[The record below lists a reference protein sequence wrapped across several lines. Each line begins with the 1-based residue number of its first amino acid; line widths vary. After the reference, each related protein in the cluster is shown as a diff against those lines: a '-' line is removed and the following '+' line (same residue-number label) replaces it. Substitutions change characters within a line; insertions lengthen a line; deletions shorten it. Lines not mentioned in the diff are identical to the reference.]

1 MLDFIAVPIGYLLKF
16 IYEVL
21 AFKNYG
27 LAIILLTIII
37 KTLLLPLYIK
47 QYKAISKIN
56 EIQPQMQEIQKKY
69 KNDNE
74 KLNQEIMK
82 LYSENKINPASGFLP
97 LLIQM
102 PILFSLYYVIS
113 QPLKYM
119 FRKSP
124 DVIQKLFESIPL
136 GPDKIANM
144 PDLSIINYYSKH
156 LDKLSDVSQMLKRDE
171 IVNMNFFG
179 INLGLVP
186 SSNLHQMSENMALL
200 LVPILSAITTYI
212 SIKYSAQKSQEK
224 NENQIQNSM
233 QRSMN
238 LFAPIMTG
246 IISFT
251 VPAGLGLYWIVGNI
265 YQIFQQLFMD
275 KFIIKN
281 NSNVEKRKD
290 YNKNNGL
297 SMRKVQDSENV

>member
-1 MLDFIAVPIGYLLKF
+1 MLDFIAVPIGYLLKY
-16 IYEVL
+16 IYEDL

-27 LAIILLTIII
+27 LAIIFLTIIVR
-37 KTLLLPLYIK
+37 TFLLPLYIK

-56 EIQPQMQEIQKKY
+56 EIQPQIQKIQKKY

-82 LYSENKINPASGFLP
+82 LYYENKINPVSGFLP

-102 PILFSLYYVIS
+102 PILFSLYFVIS

-119 FRKSP
+119 FRKTP
-124 DVIQKLFESIPL
+124 DVIQKLFEGIPL

-156 LDKLSDVSQMLKRDE
+156 LDKLPNVSQMLNRDDLL
-171 IVNMNFFG
+171 NMNFFG

-186 SSNLHQMSENMALL
+186 GPNLHHISAENAALL
-200 LVPILSAITTYI
+200 LIPVLSAITTYI
-212 SIKYSAQKSQEK
+212 SIKYSVKESQET
-224 NENQIQNSM
+224 NENQMQNSM
-233 QRSMN
+233 QLSMN
-238 LFAPIMTG
+238 LFTPIMTG

-251 VPAGLGLYWIVGNI
+251 VPAGLGLYWIVGNV
-265 YQIFQQLFMD
+265 YQTLQQLFMD

-281 NSNVEKRKD
+281 SSKIEKDKDEKRLQKIT
-290 YNKNNGL
+290 G
-297 SMRKVQDSENV
+297 

>member
-27 LAIILLTIII
+27 LAIIFLTIIVR
-37 KTLLLPLYIK
+37 TLLLPLYIK
-47 QYKAISKIN
+47 QYKAMSKIN
-56 EIQPQMQEIQKKY
+56 EIQPQIQKIQKKY
-69 KNDNE
+69 NNDNE

-82 LYSENKINPASGFLP
+82 LYYENKINPASGFLP

-119 FRKSP
+119 FRKAP

-156 LDKLSDVSQMLKRDE
+156 LDKLPNVSQMLNRDDLL
-171 IVNMNFFG
+171 NTNFFG

-186 SSNLHQMSENMALL
+186 ISNLHQMSVENTALL
-200 LVPILSAITTYI
+200 LIPVLSAITTYI
-212 SIKYSAQKSQEK
+212 SIKYSTQKSQETS
-224 NENQIQNSM
+224 ENQMQYSM
-233 QRSMN
+233 QMSMN

-265 YQIFQQLFMD
+265 YQTLQQLFMD

-281 NSNVEKRKD
+281 SSKIEKDKEEKRLQKIT
-290 YNKNNGL
+290 G
-297 SMRKVQDSENV
+297 